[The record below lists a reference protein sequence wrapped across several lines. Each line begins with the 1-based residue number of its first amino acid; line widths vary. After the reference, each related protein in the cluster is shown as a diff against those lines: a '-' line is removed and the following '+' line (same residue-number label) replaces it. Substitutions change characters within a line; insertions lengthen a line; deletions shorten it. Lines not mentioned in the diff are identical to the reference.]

1 MFHTPRKALGTA
13 LATALTL
20 AATAAPG
27 ALAQPINPR
36 SSDASEAA
44 NGTQPATDVR
54 SPDARDAADRS
65 QPPPDLRSPD
75 ARDAAAGRQIAVAG
89 PPTWPTSPQPVTP
102 PRVVVSAPDSG
113 LDWPSAGIGA
123 GTVIGALAIAL
134 VGTVGLRRRRIA
146 RPGSLTPP

>member
-1 MFHTPRKALGTA
+1 MFHTHPKALGA
-13 LATALTL
+13 VLASALTL

-36 SSDASEAA
+36 SPDAADR
-44 NGTQPATDVR
+44 TQPATDVR
-54 SPDARDAADRS
+54 SPDARDAADSTQR
-65 QPPPDLRSPD
+65 PPDLRSPD

-89 PPTWPTSPQPVTP
+89 PPTWPTSPQPVTR

-123 GTVIGALAIAL
+123 GTVIGAVAIAL

>member
-1 MFHTPRKALGTA
+1 VFHTHPKALGA
-13 LATALTL
+13 VLASALTL

-36 SSDASEAA
+36 SPDAADR
-44 NGTQPATDVR
+44 TQPAT
-54 SPDARDAADRS
+54 
-65 QPPPDLRSPD
+65 DLRSPD

-89 PPTWPTSPQPVTP
+89 PPTWPTSPQPVTR
-102 PRVVVSAPDSG
+102 PRLVVSAPDSG

-123 GTVIGALAIAL
+123 GTVIGAVAIAL